1 MGHVS
6 VAREAL
12 GEFAELVSGA
22 TGVAK
27 EIVIQYIMFSPRE
40 EFGDLSLALP
50 SIGVKDPSKLPDE
63 IKGVKYISLVK
74 KEKIYYNAFLNEKEV
89 FKRLFSDL
97 ERSFAVEKVE
107 RRRKVIVEHTSA
119 NPIHPLHIGHLR
131 NAVLGDIVARMLRCR
146 GHEVNTR
153 FYVND
158 AGRQVAILVY
168 GYLKLGKPSPPSG
181 VKIDE
186 WIGTIYSMTN
196 VILEIRE
203 IKEKLNSAEGEERQ
217 ELLKRL
223 DELVSAAARLAE
235 KDKEAFYRLADAI
248 NADPNPEGEIAEII
262 RKYESKSDDDIVKT
276 VRTLVG
282 YALQGFDESLKK
294 LGISF
299 DAFDFESDLLWNG
312 AVSKVVNEALA
323 SRFVTRHKDTLA
335 LNVNAISADIRERL
349 RIPKGL
355 ELPPLVL
362 VRSDGTSLY
371 TTRDIAYTLFKFS
384 LGYDE
389 VINVIAEQQSVPQ
402 MQLRAALYLMGHQK
416 EAENLI
422 HYSYAMVSLQGMRM
436 SGRLGRYV
444 SFDEVYSL
452 VKREV
457 EKVLEQKGGNRE
469 AVDDIVN
476 AAIRYAIASVS
487 ASKQLSFNVSAV
499 VNLEQNSGPYLQY
512 TYARAYNILEKAT
525 DDMRVEEAD
534 LDYIKGDIRKLLIE
548 LVKFPEVAKKACD
561 ELRPED
567 LVSYLRE
574 VADLFNKLYNYE
586 RVLQE
591 PDKGRRLTKLFIV
604 KGVERVLYNGL
615 TVLGIKPLKRM

>member
-27 EIVIQYIMFSPRE
+27 EIVIQYITFSPRE

-335 LNVNAISADIRERL
+335 LNVNAISADVRERL

-525 DDMRVEEAD
+525 DEMKVEEAD